1 MAQPHRY
8 SRLKTHF
15 EEFSTCFNEADSV
28 VVTPVYPAGESP
40 IEGIDHEALSKS
52 LLVHGHRQTQA
63 IEDIDAL
70 PATLKSMVEPG
81 DMIVC
86 LGAGDITAHAAK
98 LAEKLGALD

>member
-1 MAQPHRY
+1 M
-8 SRLKTHF
+8 
-15 EEFSTCFNEADSV
+15 
-28 VVTPVYPAGESP
+28 
-40 IEGIDHEALSKS
+40 
-52 LLVHGHRQTQA
+52 VHGHRQTQA

-70 PATLKSMVEPG
+70 PATLKDMVEPG